1 MMKKEEELSKRPH
14 TLRLEDDRKKLF
26 AAGVLDVE
34 GFDEETV
41 TLMLSERKMIVRGKA
56 LRVLD
61 FSKESGELAL
71 SGEVESVSYLQKL
84 SRRAGFFQKL
94 IR

>member
-1 MMKKEEELSKRPH
+1 MKKEEELSKTPH

-26 AAGVLDVE
+26 ATGVSDVE

-41 TLMLSERKMIVRGKA
+41 TLMLSERKMIIRGKA

-61 FSKESGELAL
+61 FSQESGELTL
-71 SGEVESVSYLQKL
+71 TGEVESVSYPMGL
-84 SRRAGFFQKL
+84 SRKAGFFRKL
-94 IR
+94 LR

>member
-1 MMKKEEELSKRPH
+1 MKKEEISGKPH

-26 AAGVLDVE
+26 ATGVLDVE

-41 TLMLSERKMIVRGKA
+41 TLMLSERKMIIRGKE

-61 FSKESGELAL
+61 FSQESGDLAL
-71 SGEVESVSYLQKL
+71 TGEVESVSYPMGI
-84 SRRAGFFQKL
+84 SRKAGFFKKL
-94 IR
+94 LR